1 MIEFTRAELQ
11 LLAVHYVGN
20 KGLGEDL
27 TLTEK
32 EVRLNNDFL
41 KDTVSNYFTL
51 PFKDDI
57 YYSFKGKNEMHFHD
71 VKGYVED
78 LFKDKSLFIECGK
91 HIAEHL
97 YNQSMHPKIKGG
109 ELTIAYFRDAMVD
122 GVVCDAIGIFKSEN
136 KRTFLKVNQ
145 LNEDEFEFE
154 SENGID
160 IQKLDKGVLIF
171 NTQQETGYKASVI
184 DTSNKVSDA
193 AFYWVEDFLN
203 LQLIENSYYHT
214 QGFLRTYKG
223 FCEEILTEENNV
235 KKENQMVM
243 QNRSIDFMKAKSE
256 FHLDEFKKEVLVQP
270 ELVEAFETYQETYN
284 EKMDLTPPKTFEVS
298 QNAVKKNSKI
308 MKSTIKL
315 DKNFVINVNAV
326 SDLMEKGFDEEKGL
340 KYYKIYFTNES

>member
-11 LLAVHYVGN
+11 LLSVHYVGN

-27 TLTEK
+27 TLSEK
-32 EVRLNNDFL
+32 TVKIGDDFL
-41 KDTVSNYFTL
+41 KNTVTNYLTL
-51 PFKDDI
+51 PFKEDI
-57 YYSFKGKNEMHFHD
+57 YYQFKGKNEMHFHD
-71 VKGYVED
+71 VKGYAED
-78 LFKDKSLFIECGK
+78 LFKDKGLFIESSK
-91 HIAEHL
+91 NIAQHL

-109 ELTIAYFRDAMVD
+109 ELTIAYFRDTMVD

-136 KRTFLKVNQ
+136 KQTFLKVNQ

-154 SENGID
+154 SENGIN
-160 IQKLDKGVLIF
+160 ISKLDKGVLIF
-171 NTQQETGYKASVI
+171 NTQQETGYKVSVI
-184 DTSNKVSDA
+184 DTSNKVSDC

-203 LQLIENSYYHT
+203 LKLIENSYYHT
-214 QGFLRTYKG
+214 QNFLHTYKG
-223 FCEEILTEENNV
+223 FCEEVLTEENNV

-243 QNRSIDFMKAKSE
+243 QNRSIDFMKEKAE
-256 FHLDEFKKEVLVQP
+256 FHLDDFKKEVLVQP
-270 ELVEAFETYQETYN
+270 ELVEAFDNYQESYN
-284 EKMDLTPPKTFEVS
+284 DKMDLTPPKEFEIS

-326 SDLMEKGFDEEKGL
+326 SDLMEKGFDEEKGF